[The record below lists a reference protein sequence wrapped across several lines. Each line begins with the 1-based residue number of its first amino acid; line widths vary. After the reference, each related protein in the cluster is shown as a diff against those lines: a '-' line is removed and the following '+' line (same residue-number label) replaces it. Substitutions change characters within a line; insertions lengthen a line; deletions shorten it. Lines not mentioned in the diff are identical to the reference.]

1 MKKKF
6 HPFRNTLIL
15 MRLDL
20 LSLDRK
26 LRKLERICHIKAWG
40 RLDDP
45 KRHT

>member
-20 LSLDRK
+20 LNLDRK
-26 LRKLERICHIKAWG
+26 LRQLERICHIKEWG
-40 RLDDP
+40 RLDD
-45 KRHT
+45 KK